1 MHSSRMIIKSTL
13 LFLDRIKEVEH
24 SDLKH
29 IYKFYLQI
37 LQVQNDKSESKFIER
52 ASLMNLELMLQKR

>member
-1 MHSSRMIIKSTL
+1 MIIKSTL

-52 ASLMNLELMLQKR
+52 VSLMNF